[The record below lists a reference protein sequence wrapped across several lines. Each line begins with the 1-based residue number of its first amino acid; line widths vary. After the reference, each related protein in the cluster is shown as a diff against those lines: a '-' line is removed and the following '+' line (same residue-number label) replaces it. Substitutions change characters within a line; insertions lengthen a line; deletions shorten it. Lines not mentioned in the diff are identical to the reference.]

1 MESPVNKV
9 NLSKVCQISLHIMVD
24 GSFGE
29 SAGPLIVLIF
39 FLGEGETDLSF
50 AKMHIVLLQGMYKII
65 NQILR

>member
-1 MESPVNKV
+1 
-9 NLSKVCQISLHIMVD
+9 MVD